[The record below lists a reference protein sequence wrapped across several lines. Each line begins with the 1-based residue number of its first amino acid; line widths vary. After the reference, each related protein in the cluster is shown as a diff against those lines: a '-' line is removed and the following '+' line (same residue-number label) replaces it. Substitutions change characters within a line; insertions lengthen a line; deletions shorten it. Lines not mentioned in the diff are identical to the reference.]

1 MVFRMENERIFLFI
15 VFYRQTDSNRSK
27 TWFRSYKNVASI
39 RVFASLNFQSSWAE
53 QQYIIRKWQRKR
65 ATYTTIV
72 NINFVMCGTES
83 TSTHTHTQT
92 QPYRNIFC
100 TAREFNVNG
109 NDGFGGSLCMERM
122 NAARVYHS
130 DLKKNF
136 LQMSFGSQH
145 KPFGWWVL
153 LSAFVCKCVRDV
165 YVQYTY

>member
-1 MVFRMENERIFLFI
+1 MMFRMENERIFLFI

-83 TSTHTHTQT
+83 TSTHTHTHKHNHT
-92 QPYRNIFC
+92 ETYSAPH
-100 TAREFNVNG
+100 VN
-109 NDGFGGSLCMERM
+109 STSTVMTVLVALCVWNEWTPR
-122 NAARVYHS
+122 AFTIPI
-130 DLKKNF
+130 LKKKLSSNEF
-136 LQMSFGSQH
+136 
-145 KPFGWWVL
+145 W
-153 LSAFVCKCVRDV
+153 LSA
-165 YVQYTY
+165 